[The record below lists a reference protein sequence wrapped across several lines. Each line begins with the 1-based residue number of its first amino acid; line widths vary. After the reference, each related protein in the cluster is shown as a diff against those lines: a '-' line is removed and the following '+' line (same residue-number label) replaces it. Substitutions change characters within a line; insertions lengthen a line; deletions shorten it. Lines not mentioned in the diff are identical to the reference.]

1 MNRKIFL
8 SSTAVLFALSILAT
22 LFFSCASSQLSNM
35 WRDPSYSRGPVTSM
49 FVIAMKKDPTLRR
62 IWEDGFVSALAK
74 YEVKAVPS
82 YQIFPNDLPDTN
94 QVGEEV
100 RGKVYDAVLIV
111 TKLPA
116 DTIKNYVPGYVT
128 IEPVVQYNPWLNE
141 YYTRYQNV
149 YFPGYT
155 ETENVVRH
163 EVNVWTTGG
172 GGQLIWSG
180 TGDVVDPSSSQDVN
194 AQIVRLIVPELA
206 RQGIIPAQK
215 K

>member
-22 LFFSCASSQLSNM
+22 LFFSCASSQLLNM
-35 WRDPSYSRGPVTSM
+35 WRDPSYSKGPVTSM

-74 YEVKAVPS
+74 YGVKAVPS
-82 YQIFPNDLPDTN
+82 YQTFPNELPDTN

-100 RGKVYDAVLIV
+100 RTKVYDAVLIV
-111 TKLPA
+111 TKLPT
-116 DTIKNYVPGYVT
+116 DTIKTYVPGYVT

-149 YFPGYT
+149 YYPGYT
-155 ETENVVRH
+155 ETEKVVRH
-163 EVNVWTTGG
+163 EVNVWTTGKD
-172 GGQLIWSG
+172 GQLIWSG
-180 TGDVVDPSSSQDVN
+180 TGDVVDPSSGQDVN

-206 RQGIIPAQK
+206 SQGIIPAQK